1 MSHQADI
8 FTPEEL
14 RQFALDRKRQ
24 ALTAFLAS
32 GFPTSPRHEDMLN
45 QSTTSLKSAQIGE
58 SSQPRQRL
66 AQYNDGND
74 RNTQGS
80 IRGTTTLPIEAKVKI
95 CSPTFKC
102 WIEAT
107 AKFDTGTMEDWM
119 STHLVKRLGFL
130 PEPGPIIL
138 YQTFSGETL
147 QSDLVIKKV
156 TWGSIGS
163 DNRTWVREFRLA
175 PENAPFE
182 VLFGSDFISSEQI
195 YTFNE
200 AKLILTKKQDSEG

>member
-1 MSHQADI
+1 
-8 FTPEEL
+8 
-14 RQFALDRKRQ
+14 
-24 ALTAFLAS
+24 
-32 GFPTSPRHEDMLN
+32 
-45 QSTTSLKSAQIGE
+45 
-58 SSQPRQRL
+58 
-66 AQYNDGND
+66 
-74 RNTQGS
+74 
-80 IRGTTTLPIEAKVKI
+80 LPIEAKVKI

-200 AKLILTKKQDSEG
+200 AKLILTKKQDSEGKSNITYRYIVILSVYKANMTALATEEDKKIREEREAQVEAEARALEKERQSSTVLQTNLAAADHGAKDRTGEKGKGKEERGSLC

>member
-45 QSTTSLKSAQIGE
+45 QSTTPLKSAQIGE

-74 RNTQGS
+74 RNTQGVWLG
-80 IRGTTTLPIEAKVKI
+80 RLLLAFKI
-95 CSPTFKC
+95 LMN
-102 WIEAT
+102 T
-107 AKFDTGTMEDWM
+107 AEHSRNDHVAHWGKSQDMFAN
-119 STHLVKRLGFL
+119 
-130 PEPGPIIL
+130 
-138 YQTFSGETL
+138 L
-147 QSDLVIKKV
+147 QVLDRS
-156 TWGSIGS
+156 
-163 DNRTWVREFRLA
+163 NR
-175 PENAPFE
+175 
-182 VLFGSDFISSEQI
+182 
-195 YTFNE
+195 
-200 AKLILTKKQDSEG
+200 